1 MTPYVGMRS
10 SIHTVHFF
18 VQDNCETRSD
28 TLDTAGWSKS
38 KTTKVEKGRGSTEL
52 VVVSTRPCQHWCSV
66 LGLLRSGSR
75 ALPVVALPWSPCCQT
90 AASAPLSHMIDARS
104 FVEYA
109 AWRIPMCQQPS
120 PQLSRIHLYQSLAV
134 RKTFFDFGGKKED
147 DQISPCAPKCQLSA
161 RFINICKEIGH
172 PQYTFVK
179 SVRGWT

>member
-75 ALPVVALPWSPCCQT
+75 ALPVVALPWSLCRQT
-90 AASAPLSHMIDARS
+90 AASAPLYHRLTPLSHLIDARS
-104 FVEYA
+104 FVEYT
-109 AWRIPMCQQPS
+109 AWRIPMCKQPS
-120 PQLSRIHLYQSLAV
+120 PHNCPESILIKA
-134 RKTFFDFGGKKED
+134 
-147 DQISPCAPKCQLSA
+147 
-161 RFINICKEIGH
+161 
-172 PQYTFVK
+172 
-179 SVRGWT
+179 